1 MRLIL
6 LLLTTVVGLIAQPE
20 ADLFTPSRLKAFGDY
35 LFSRGDYL
43 RAAMEY
49 ERYLYLVAENDD
61 STRFKVGLCHELRG
75 RHDFAAQV
83 FEALAAEANG
93 RLATSARLAW
103 LHNLARGENW
113 ERIAASDLLDEE
125 TFYYHYAARAA
136 LDPAPLDSG
145 FFDIVKNDSLRVL
158 FLTLEKERQ
167 DLRPKRPW
175 AAATLS
181 AVIPGLGKV
190 YNRRGLDGLYA
201 CIATVFSGYV
211 AYYAFTHE
219 RVISGMAT
227 TALAVS
233 FYLGTI
239 YGSYT
244 GARIDFQ
251 ERQALWRVR
260 LGQLDPVLEHPYP
273 EQWLAR

>member
-1 MRLIL
+1 MRLTL
-6 LLLTTVVGLIAQPE
+6 LLLTAIVGLNAQPE
-20 ADLFTPSRLKAFGDY
+20 VNLFTPTRLKAFGDY
-35 LFSRGDYL
+35 LFARGDYL

-49 ERYLYLVAENDD
+49 ERYLYLIEGNDD

-75 RHDFAAQV
+75 RHDFAAQA
-83 FEALAAEANG
+83 FEALATDTNS
-93 RLATSARLAW
+93 RLAAGARLAW

-113 ERIAASDLLDEE
+113 ERIAASDLLEEE
-125 TFYYHYAARAA
+125 TFYYHYAARTA

-167 DLRPKRPW
+167 DLRPRRPW

-190 YNRRGLDGLYA
+190 YNRRGPDGLYA
-201 CIATVFSGYV
+201 FVATVFSGYV

-233 FYLGTI
+233 FYLGNI
-239 YGSYT
+239 YGSYV

-251 ERQALWRVR
+251 DQQTLWRVR